1 MDESRI
7 ALLPLDCDNAVEKG
21 SRAIVSIRSKTGLE
35 TNAVREQVSEG
46 AERVGSAVC
55 DLEKSREK
63 FTFLQFGIYD
73 VQQSATA
80 PIIMNRW

>member
-55 DLEKSREK
+55 DLEKSK
-63 FTFLQFGIYD
+63 VHLFTVRDLRRPAKCHR
-73 VQQSATA
+73 S
-80 PIIMNRW
+80 NHNE